1 VSTAAGRRL
10 DTAEQR
16 RFARIAVWFL
26 VVTIGYNILEGIVAV
41 AAGLMAGSV
50 ALTGFGFDSAI
61 EVIAAAIVLWR
72 LRAELR
78 HGTVDERQEHRAM
91 RALAI
96 TFFALAAYIVAEG
109 IRDLLTT
116 ARPETSLI
124 GIGLTALSAIVMPT
138 LALVK
143 RRNGERLGSRL
154 VVTDAAETKLCAW
167 LSISTLAGLGLFAI
181 SGWAWLDTV
190 AGFVIALF
198 AIREGLEAWS
208 GQDSA

>member
-16 RFARIAVWFL
+16 RFARIAVSLL

-41 AAGLMAGSV
+41 AAGLTAGSV

-61 EVIAAAIVLWR
+61 EVVAAAIVLWR

-78 HGTVDERQEHRAM
+78 HGTADERQERRAM

-109 IRDLLTT
+109 IRDLVTT

-124 GIGLTALSAIVMPT
+124 GIGLTALSAVIMPT
-138 LALVK
+138 LAFYK
-143 RRNGERLGSRL
+143 RRNGQRLGSRL

-167 LSISTLAGLGLFAI
+167 LSISTLAGLGLYALI
-181 SGWAWLDTV
+181 GWAWLDTI
-190 AGFVIALF
+190 AGFVIAYF
-198 AIREGLEAWS
+198 AIHEGREAWVAEK
-208 GQDSA
+208 DA

>member
-1 VSTAAGRRL
+1 
-10 DTAEQR
+10 
-16 RFARIAVWFL
+16 
-26 VVTIGYNILEGIVAV
+26 
-41 AAGLMAGSV
+41 
-50 ALTGFGFDSAI
+50 
-61 EVIAAAIVLWR
+61 
-72 LRAELR
+72 
-78 HGTVDERQEHRAM
+78 M